1 MDIVVPI
8 RMVPDP
14 VEELDPNPDGTD
26 IDRDW
31 LEFVVNEFDEHALA
45 EALLLAD
52 EGAADSVTV
61 VALDDGL
68 ADVDQELY
76 MASAKGA
83 DRLVKLEG
91 VPEGLPTTGAASL
104 FAGFLEGEAYDAVF
118 TGVQSPEDRS
128 GQLAGLLASH
138 LDVPHVSVVTSVEA
152 QGGSA
157 LVEKEFSGGVTADY
171 EVDLP
176 AVVGVQAAREPP
188 QYVPVSKVR
197 QAMKSADVEA
207 VEADGL
213 GAVAEPGSAVT
224 GLHEPET
231 GEAAEM
237 LDGSA
242 DDAVDELFE
251 RLAEHG
257 VEV

>member
-1 MDIVVPI
+1 MDIAVPI

-31 LEFVVNEFDEHALA
+31 LEFVVNEFDDHALA
-45 EALLLAD
+45 EALLLAE

-68 ADVDQELY
+68 ADVDQPLY
-76 MASAKGA
+76 MAAAKGA
-83 DRLVKLEG
+83 DRLVKLTG
-91 VPEGLPTTGAASL
+91 VEEGLPTPGAASL
-104 FAGFLEGEAYDAVF
+104 FASFLEGEDFDAVF
-118 TGVQSPEDRS
+118 TGVQSPEDRA
-128 GQLAGLLASH
+128 GQLAGLLGSH
-138 LDVPHVSVVTSVEA
+138 LDLPHVSVVTSVEVDGDA
-152 QGGSA
+152 A
-157 LVEKEFSGGVTADY
+157 VVEKEFSGGLTADY

-188 QYVPVSKVR
+188 QYVPVSMVR
-197 QAMKSADVEA
+197 RAMKSADIEEVDAGEFGPA
-207 VEADGL
+207 AD
-213 GAVAEPGSAVT
+213 PGSTVT

-231 GEAAEM
+231 GESAEI
-237 LDGSA
+237 LSGSA
-242 DDAVDELFE
+242 EDAVAAMFE
-251 RLAEHG
+251 KLDEHG